1 MTECI
6 NSLMKTSLLQFG
18 LLEPAFKAYKKDIN
32 CMMTIY
38 SLHKHDRV
46 NNGLHH
52 FSYEK
57 VPGINFFFLN
67 ATGKMIFQWKT
78 YSHVLSSN
86 NQTTYVIGASLVYKD
101 GSCFA
106 TTQIKCISMEANQSS
121 TESKANMLCTNA
133 GNHIHM

>member
-6 NSLMKTSLLQFG
+6 NSLMKPPFCSLR
-18 LLEPAFKAYKKDIN
+18 LLEPAFEAYKKDIN

-38 SLHKHDRV
+38 ILPKHESTMDFIILV
-46 NNGLHH
+46 MKKYLVLI
-52 FSYEK
+52 Y
-57 VPGINFFFLN
+57 FLKN
-67 ATGKMIFQWKT
+67 ATGKIIFQWKT

-86 NQTTYVIGASLVYKD
+86 NQTRYVIGASLVYMD

-106 TTQIKCISMEANQSS
+106 MTHIKCISMEANQSS

>member
-18 LLEPAFKAYKKDIN
+18 LLEPAFEAYKKDIN

-57 VPGINFFFLN
+57 VPGINLFFLKCN
-67 ATGKMIFQWKT
+67 WQNDFPM
-78 YSHVLSSN
+78 
-86 NQTTYVIGASLVYKD
+86 KD
-101 GSCFA
+101 LQSC
-106 TTQIKCISMEANQSS
+106 IVK
-121 TESKANMLCTNA
+121 
-133 GNHIHM
+133 